1 MSQHSE
7 GANPTPDVIKIV
19 TRINPSRKATA
30 AQEEYHTVIHWDRIV
45 IVAALVVFAII
56 ATTIFTYRALTSSP
70 ETEAQPLVETEII
83 VPDEA
88 SSEDNSPTLEQTQA
102 TEQPAVAEK
111 TVTAPLPESTIQES
125 TIQETPPQEVAASAP
140 LSMDSKTEKLIS
152 EANSEL
158 SLSSPSAGTIEP
170 EKPVVEILS
179 ADINRAIFSHTV
191 DSDKEPTQAINRTVT
206 IDPSGLTKV
215 HFFTEINN
223 RAGDTFTHTW
233 FRDGKKIVKVRI
245 PIGSDTWRCSSSK
258 YLDKNM
264 AGNWEVKITDKKG
277 DLVASGAFTF
287 TAG

>member
-19 TRINPSRKATA
+19 TRINPSRKANA

-83 VPDEA
+83 VPDEV
-88 SSEDNSPTLEQTQA
+88 SSEDNSPTQEQTQA

-125 TIQETPPQEVAASAP
+125 PPQEVAASAP

-191 DSDKEPTQAINRTVT
+191 DSDKEPTQAISRTVT